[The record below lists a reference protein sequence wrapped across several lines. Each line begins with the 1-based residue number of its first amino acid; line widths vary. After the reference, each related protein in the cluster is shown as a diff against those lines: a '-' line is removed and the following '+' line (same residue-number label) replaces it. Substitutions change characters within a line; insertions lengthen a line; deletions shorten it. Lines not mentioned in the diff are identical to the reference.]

1 MPAKLV
7 ETACWPAPNKPGK
20 MLQYFEHLKK
30 ESVDLEAFWAYS
42 TAMGESRMAAVGKN
56 PARLRAAL
64 KKAGVDFETSRC
76 FLITGADKPGAL
88 IDATRALAK
97 AGVNI
102 EAADA
107 VAAAGRFAA
116 TLFVTERDLKKAKKA
131 LKVR

>member
-20 MLQYFEHLKK
+20 MLMYFEHLKK
-30 ESVDLEAFWAYS
+30 EGVDLDAFWAYS

-56 PARLRAAL
+56 PAKLRAAL

-76 FLITGADKPGAL
+76 FLLTGTDKAGAL
-88 IDATRALAK
+88 IDATQALAK

-116 TLFVTERDLKKAKKA
+116 TIFVRENELNKAKKA
-131 LKVR
+131 LKAR